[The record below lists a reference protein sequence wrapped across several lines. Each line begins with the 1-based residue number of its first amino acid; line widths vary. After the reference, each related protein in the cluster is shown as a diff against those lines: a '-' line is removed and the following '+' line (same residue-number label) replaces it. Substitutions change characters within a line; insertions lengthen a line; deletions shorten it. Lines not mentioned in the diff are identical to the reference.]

1 MDLKE
6 LGRQIALARREQGHT
21 QSQLAEIAG
30 LSRQTISALERGDLT
45 DLGLRK
51 VLRLLDVL
59 DLDLVLRQ
67 AGHRLTLD
75 DLRLEN
81 ARTL

>member
-30 LSRQTISALERGDLT
+30 LSRQTISALERRDLT
-45 DLGLRK
+45 DFGLRK

>member
-1 MDLKE
+1 VDLKE

>member
-45 DLGLRK
+45 ALGVRK

>member
-6 LGRQIALARREQGHT
+6 LGRQIALARREQRYT

-75 DLRLEN
+75 DLRL
-81 ARTL
+81 